1 MKKWADYLISEVN
14 YDNDHLISIAIRH
27 LDSRNGIG
35 KGKSVD
41 RLAMASDIKNGFS
54 YFTIYHGKDSWK
66 KGYKIQTFSLE
77 GNPYFRIDENKV
89 RLDYLGD
96 LPEVSITSKNVQES
110 SVQPLTEEEA
120 TPEQLDDLRQQLD
133 ELEDTL
139 SAKLNSSSKV
149 LDNDQSLKIEKLE
162 NEIKSLETDITEHK
176 IIRTLEKQNKKL
188 DNIEKK
194 LHELMTVE
202 NDSLDPSSQEGFVL
216 NVRPKEKS

>member
-1 MKKWADYLISEVN
+1 MEKRIQNSNFFIRRK
-14 YDNDHLISIAIRH
+14 SI
-27 LDSRNGIG
+27 
-35 KGKSVD
+35 
-41 RLAMASDIKNGFS
+41 F
-54 YFTIYHGKDSWK
+54 
-66 KGYKIQTFSLE
+66 
-77 GNPYFRIDENKV
+77 PIDENKV

-162 NEIKSLETDITEHK
+162 NEIKSLEPDITEHK